1 VLHGRVA
8 GEPGEHHAATKVP
21 DEHDLRADP
30 ARYAAHSGDVC
41 LQVARFGC
49 LGAAARKID
58 HLDRV
63 AICFQ
68 GGSRFRP
75 DPAAAESPVDI
86 DERRHRRL
94 RGD

>member
-8 GEPGEHHAATKVP
+8 DELGEHHGATKVP
-21 DEHDLRADP
+21 DEHDFRAEP
-30 ARYAAHSGDVC
+30 VQYAAHSGDGC
-41 LQVARFGC
+41 LPVARFSCAGS
-49 LGAAARKID
+49 AARKID

-68 GGSRFRP
+68 GGGRFRP
-75 DPAAAESPVDI
+75 DPAAAESPADK
-86 DERRHRRL
+86 DERRHKRL